1 MKDLTKGRPSVL
13 ILTFALPIFLANLL
27 QLTYSVADTRIV
39 GTFLGDNALAAV
51 GATTTLSNLIVQF
64 LMGMCNGFAIIS
76 AQCFGAKDMD
86 RLRRSLGNS
95 LVLGLLAAV
104 VLTIGGLVFLQ
115 PILRFLNVPE
125 NLLNTATQYVSVIIA
140 GLVITLLYDVL
151 SATLR
156 AIGDT
161 VTPLIVL
168 AVSVVLNIGGDLLL
182 IVVLHMG
189 DADAGLSP
197 VFEALEKSMIPIK
210 IFRPT
215 HVNRRKGLLEEGY
228 QLLEKGGYIDFT
240 CGISEDFCPGG
251 CILEAKEKGIPTEHI
266 TISSDGH
273 GSWSKYRE
281 DGSLLEIGVSS
292 VDALREELLY
302 MVHELDM
309 KLEDALP
316 YMTSHVAEALGLQG
330 KKGTIQ
336 KGADADLLLWDN
348 DLKLDSYIAGGKIF
362 MQKEKIICKG
372 TYEK

>member
-1 MKDLTKGRPSVL
+1 
-13 ILTFALPIFLANLL
+13 
-27 QLTYSVADTRIV
+27 
-39 GTFLGDNALAAV
+39 
-51 GATTTLSNLIVQF
+51 
-64 LMGMCNGFAIIS
+64 
-76 AQCFGAKDMD
+76 
-86 RLRRSLGNS
+86 
-95 LVLGLLAAV
+95 
-104 VLTIGGLVFLQ
+104 
-115 PILRFLNVPE
+115 
-125 NLLNTATQYVSVIIA
+125 
-140 GLVITLLYDVL
+140 
-151 SATLR
+151 
-156 AIGDT
+156 
-161 VTPLIVL
+161 
-168 AVSVVLNIGGDLLL
+168 
-182 IVVLHMG
+182 VLHMG

-228 QLLEKGGYIDFT
+228 QLLEKGGYIDLT